1 MTNTFS
7 FDIVFEKFDIH
18 KTIKLPR
25 GLSVVYGES
34 GSGKS
39 ELIYSLLN
47 QPVKASRNFL
57 VAHKE
62 DQKTF
67 SLCFKTQKI
76 KSYVQILIQSYRL
89 VWSAILN
96 LKTMLKLT
104 LSFKE

>member
-1 MTNTFS
+1 MTEAFS

-18 KTIKLPR
+18 KTIKFPK

-47 QPVKASRNFL
+47 KQVKASRNFL

-62 DQKTF
+62 FIGICNSDKKVLLDF
-67 SLCFKTQKI
+67 CGINK
-76 KSYVQILIQSYRL
+76 
-89 VWSAILN
+89 
-96 LKTMLKLT
+96 
-104 LSFKE
+104 